1 MPKKNESFKPFK
13 LAPNSV
19 STAIINR
26 MMKEL
31 DHQPIE
37 AVLDAMVIMPIMIAT
52 TFSNAN
58 AEELTALIAENWD
71 HINKNCVMLNVEG
84 TDLDDEPSEKF
95 DPSKGE
101 MKKLDG
107 QTIHELTNPIL
118 EHYDFKA
125 SPTAARDLSIK
136 LTGVPAIICTKMGI
150 SKEVGL
156 QMMALN
162 WEMYAEYT
170 RNNLS
175 MPSKPKETKK

>member
-1 MPKKNESFKPFK
+1 MSIKNETFKPFK

-19 STAIINR
+19 STAIINK

-31 DHQPIE
+31 DNQPIE

-52 TFSNAN
+52 TFSNAT
-58 AEELTALIAENWD
+58 AEELTALINENWD
-71 HINKNCVMLNVEG
+71 HINKNCVMLDVEG
-84 TDLDDEPSEKF
+84 TPLDDEPSIEF

-101 MKKLDG
+101 MRELDG
-107 QTIHELTNPIL
+107 KTIHELTNPIL
-118 EHYDFKA
+118 ELYSFKQG
-125 SPTAARDLSIK
+125 PTAARDLSIK

-162 WEMYAEYT
+162 WDMYAEYT
-170 RNNLS
+170 RSNLS
-175 MPSKPKETKK
+175 IPNKSKNSKE